1 MCKPLSVSLLHA
13 TLFISLSIAAQSK
26 NEKNIPEFGKVDKTE
41 LELKEC
47 EFDKNAE
54 ALVLF
59 DGGELYGN
67 DYGNIELK
75 RHIRIKILKDK
86 GLEQANIKIL
96 FHAFKGDESVKKL
109 EAQTYNLDA
118 SGNVVATK
126 VEKKLVYEK
135 KLNKRY
141 SEMIFTFPEAK
152 AGSVIE
158 YKYTITGAGLR
169 NWYFQR
175 SIPVRYSRYT
185 TQFPVE
191 FEVHSQP
198 LATLPYTS
206 ERKGKANHNVQT
218 FTMENIPALRD
229 EPFITCED
237 DYLQRVESRLIAYN
251 YPTRRVNLLYTW
263 PEVIK
268 ELMDDED
275 FGVQLRKEIPRT
287 ADLDAELKTRKSAY
301 EKMLTIHRYVRK
313 NMEWNGYD
321 NIWALDGVKSA
332 WKDKKGTSGE
342 INLILINLLKDAGL
356 DAYPV
361 LVSTREHGMID
372 QVVPSIKDFDKVM
385 AYVKISEG
393 GKEKTYV
400 LDATD
405 KFNPSQLIPYDVMY
419 SEGLVIEKLDTRQW
433 GWKLL
438 WDENKGFTNMV
449 LLQADIDKEGMM
461 KGKASVNSFDYTR
474 VSRVPDLKKGKDKYL
489 EEYFTSPNPVAK
501 VDSFAVTN
509 EDNDSLP
516 LIQEFRFTE
525 PVQSSGEY
533 KYFSINKFSGLE
545 KNPFVADT
553 RFSDVFFGAKRNYMI
568 VGNFS
573 IPDDYS
579 FEELPKNLRMILP
592 DTSIS
597 LTRMS
602 SVSGNRLSVRVNLE
616 FKKPFYTVAEYAD
629 FKEFYKKLF
638 DILNEQF
645 VVRKKSETSK
655 AN

>member
-1 MCKPLSVSLLHA
+1 MCKPLSVSLLL
-13 TLFISLSIAAQSK
+13 TILFISLSLAAQSQNQK
-26 NEKNIPEFGKVDKTE
+26 NMPEWGKIEKAD

-47 EFDKNAE
+47 DFDKNAE

-67 DYGNIELK
+67 DYAMIELK

-86 GLEQANIKIL
+86 GLVHANIKIP
-96 FHAFKGDESVKKL
+96 FYSFKGDESVKKL
-109 EAQTYNLDA
+109 DAQTFNIDA

-141 SEMIFTFPEAK
+141 SEIVFTFPEVK

-158 YKYTITGAGLR
+158 YKYTLTGAGLR

-175 SIPVRYSRYT
+175 SIPVKYSRYIT
-185 TQFPVE
+185 EFPVE
-191 FEVHSQP
+191 FEVRSQP
-198 LATLPYTS
+198 MTSLPYNS
-206 ERKGKANHNVQT
+206 ERKSKANRNVQT

-229 EPFITCED
+229 EPYISCED
-237 DYLQRVESRLIAYN
+237 DYLQRIESRLIAYN
-251 YPTRRVNLLYTW
+251 YPTRRVNFIYTW
-263 PEVIK
+263 PEIIK
-268 ELMDDED
+268 DLMEDED

-301 EKMLTIHRYVRK
+301 EKMLTIHRYVKK

-342 INLILINLLKDAGL
+342 INLILINLLKDADL
-356 DAYPV
+356 DAHPI

-372 QVVPSIKDFDKVM
+372 HFVPSIRDFDKVM

-405 KFNPSQLIPYDVMY
+405 KYNPSQLIPYDVMY

-433 GWKLL
+433 GWKVL
-438 WDENKGFTNMV
+438 WDDNKGFTNLV
-449 LLQADIDKEGMM
+449 LLQADIDEKGMM

-489 EEYFTSPNPVAK
+489 EEYFTSSNPVAK
-501 VDSFAVTN
+501 LDSFAVTN

-516 LIQEFRFTE
+516 LIQEFTFTE

-533 KYFSINKFSGLE
+533 QYFSINKFSGLE

-553 RFSDVFFGAKRNYMI
+553 RFSDVFFGAKRNYII
-568 VGNFS
+568 VGNFT

-602 SVSGNRLSVRVNLE
+602 AVNGNRLSVRFNLE
-616 FKKPFYTVAEYAD
+616 FKKPFYTVGEYAD

-645 VVRKKSETSK
+645 VVRKKNETSK
-655 AN
+655 TN